1 MKTYIKNF
9 GYPICMTCLT
19 MAKDSIEA
27 SEKFNAYV
35 ENSGHKLDGVQ
46 MFLYEVNGSSIHF
59 V

>member
-1 MKTYIKNF
+1 
-9 GYPICMTCLT
+9 